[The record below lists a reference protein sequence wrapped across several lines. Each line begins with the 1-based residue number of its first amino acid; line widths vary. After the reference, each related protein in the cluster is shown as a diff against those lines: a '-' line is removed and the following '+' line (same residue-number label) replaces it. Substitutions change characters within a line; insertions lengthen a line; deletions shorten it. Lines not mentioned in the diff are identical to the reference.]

1 MYVCNMYTLVL
12 EEGNKTTDQCS
23 FGIVG
28 SGTGTKFFF
37 IFQMILS
44 FVTSYENIIL
54 NTTHKQHKLC
64 RKTIHLLKHNTCQY
78 IKFLFHIPRPLV
90 TGEKLSKLNEKKVKM
105 PIYHDKKQYL
115 TVMHEDIMEYTSI
128 QKTSR
133 LICMIYFFK

>member
-1 MYVCNMYTLVL
+1 MLIWHCWLWDWH
-12 EEGNKTTDQCS
+12 K
-23 FGIVG
+23 
-28 SGTGTKFFF
+28 
-37 IFQMILS
+37 IFLHISDDTELCYKG
-44 FVTSYENIIL
+44 VTSYENIIL
-54 NTTHKQHKLC
+54 NTTHKQHNLC

-128 QKTSR
+128 RKTSR

>member
-1 MYVCNMYTLVL
+1 MLIWHCWLWDWH
-12 EEGNKTTDQCS
+12 K
-23 FGIVG
+23 
-28 SGTGTKFFF
+28 
-37 IFQMILS
+37 IFLHISDDTELCYKG
-44 FVTSYENIIL
+44 VTSYENIIL
-54 NTTHKQHKLC
+54 NTTHKQHNLC

>member
-1 MYVCNMYTLVL
+1 MLIWHCWLCDWH
-12 EEGNKTTDQCS
+12 K
-23 FGIVG
+23 
-28 SGTGTKFFF
+28 
-37 IFQMILS
+37 IFLHISDDTELCYKG
-44 FVTSYENIIL
+44 VTSYENIIL
-54 NTTHKQHKLC
+54 NTTHKQHNLC

-105 PIYHDKKQYL
+105 PIYHDKNQYL